1 MRSFSSHRLID
12 RIAAVPASRVRQMAL
27 IGTGWTIFGLGVL
40 IAPLPGP
47 LGLPIMLAGGII
59 LLRNSADARKLFA
72 RAKRRA
78 HPRLRPLVQR
88 FDGWRHKA
96 RAKRRA

>member
-1 MRSFSSHRLID
+1 MRPFSSRRLID
-12 RIAAVPASRVRQMAL
+12 KLSAVPAARVRQVAL

-59 LLRNSADARKLFA
+59 LLRNSADARRLFA

-78 HPRLRPLVQR
+78 HPRLRPLVER
-88 FDGWRHKA
+88 FDGWRMRA
-96 RAKRRA
+96 RVRRRV

>member
-1 MRSFSSHRLID
+1 MRPRAA
-12 RIAAVPASRVRQMAL
+12 IASLSIARVRQLVL
-27 IGTGWTIFGLGVL
+27 IAMGWTIVVVGLL

-47 LGLPIMLAGGII
+47 FGLPVMIVGGII

-78 HPRLRPLVQR
+78 HPRLRPMVAR
-88 FDGWRHKA
+88 FDHWRMS
-96 RAKRRA
+96 RRVRRRR